1 MNSNIWKISFT
12 ELVNV
17 VKFVTTY
24 GLAFR
29 GSEEKIVSQTDWKFF
44 RKTECTSYYDTSLA
58 DHLEK
63 YGDLGS
69 GETSYAS
76 KVIYEELIHLKQV
89 FSFIVKE
96 MKDRKYFSISVDST
110 PGVSNTCQ
118 LTVIAHSLLCPWSR
132 IQLTIRELQ
141 SKNSTPAYKGIQTRI
156 KKHRKYADY
165 CPCAAHL
172 LNLVGE

>member
-1 MNSNIWKISFT
+1 MLLNLSQPMVWHSGT
-12 ELVNV
+12 
-17 VKFVTTY
+17 VKK
-24 GLAFR
+24 
-29 GSEEKIVSQTDWKFF
+29 KIVSQTDWKFF

-69 GETSYAS
+69 GETSYVS

-96 MKDRKYFSISVDST
+96 MKDRKYFSISVDSM
-110 PGVSNTCQ
+110 PDVSNTRQ